1 MGALTVKSYA
11 KGVTQ
16 SPRKVAIVA
25 ALIRGRSVED
35 ALVILD
41 HTPRRAALVVK
52 KAIES
57 ARANALHNH
66 NLDAKDMMIETISVT
81 SGKRLKRYIPA
92 SRGRALPFEKKQSN
106 ILVEVSGFEKVK
118 PAKKAETK
126 TTVTTSSKKE
136 SK

>member
-1 MGALTVKSYA
+1 MGTLTVKSYA